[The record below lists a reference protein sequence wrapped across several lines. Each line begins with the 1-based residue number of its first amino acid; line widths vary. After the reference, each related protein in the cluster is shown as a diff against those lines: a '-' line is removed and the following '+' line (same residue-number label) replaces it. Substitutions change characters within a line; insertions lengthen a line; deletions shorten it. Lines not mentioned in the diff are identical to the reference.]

1 MTKFVTINQVMK
13 PIAPF
18 DGKIEPTITSDEREN
33 YARESAERLLG
44 SAYQEVDRKAAEE
57 KFNLTLEAYIE
68 SARAIFE
75 DLEVRVE
82 TVSVAPDP
90 KGDPRTGVEK
100 KFPPYKKEFTQNPEL
115 REKST
120 EYQLFLRTG
129 NVLTEHTGFLGVDLF
144 ETATKGNLKNP
155 YSKQIDS
162 LD

>member
-1 MTKFVTINQVMK
+1 MK
-13 PIAPF
+13 AIAPF
-18 DGKIEPTITSDEREN
+18 DGTIEPTITGDERES

-44 SAYQEVDRKAAEE
+44 SAYQEVDRKATEE

-82 TVSVAPDP
+82 TVSVAPDS

-100 KFPPYKKEFTQNPEL
+100 KFPPYKKEFTQNPKLLE
-115 REKST
+115 EST

-129 NVLTEHTGFLGVDLF
+129 NVLTEHTGFLGVDLL